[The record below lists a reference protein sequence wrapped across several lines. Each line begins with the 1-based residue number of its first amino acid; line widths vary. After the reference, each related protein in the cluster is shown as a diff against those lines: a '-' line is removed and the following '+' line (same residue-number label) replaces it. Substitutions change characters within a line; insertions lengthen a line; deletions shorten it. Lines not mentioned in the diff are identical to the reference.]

1 MTAPAYDRAVIDD
14 AAPDLRI
21 VIGNSVAFS
30 KGILNYHPWRMQREI
45 MESVENNKWTSVK
58 ACHASGKTSVAARIG
73 IHWIVKNPDGIVVTT
88 APTWTQVEK
97 VMWGEINSALE
108 DCKIKLPEPNQTEL
122 RLGAKNYLMGLST
135 NDAVR
140 FQGWHG
146 KVLIIIDEAP
156 GVLPAIYEA
165 IEGIRAGGD
174 VRVLEL
180 GNPII
185 TGGPFYD
192 SFGINR
198 ARRSCFT
205 ISAFDVPNF
214 DNVFLDNS
222 VLGIEPG
229 SDRHYVIHAKNG
241 KDKLNLL
248 SMTPKQLN
256 QNVMP
261 FLTTRDWVY
270 EKYSQWGPG
279 HPLWD
284 SKVMGEFPGQADN
297 AVVTLAWAER
307 AGKSDDFYDND
318 WDYWVGVDVA
328 GPGED
333 ETACWVRK
341 VHRKTGKCRIVAFKA
356 WQMRDPRGACANLL
370 MPFKSRMKVLNVDSI
385 GIGYYFGLHLRDL
398 GFPVQLVNV
407 GEVAQ
412 PSFEPGEKNL
422 HKIFASRRDQ
432 VYWDGRKIFEE
443 DLLSGFDDPIT
454 IAQITAIEY
463 HHNEKGQIVVDSKA
477 DLLERGVKSPDR
489 AEGLILS
496 CVPLR
501 KARKRSA
508 IQPSV
513 VRRG

>member
-1 MTAPAYDRAVIDD
+1 MTAPALDRPDFGVVIE
-14 AAPDLRI
+14 
-21 VIGNSVAFS
+21 NSVAFS
-30 KGILNYHPWRMQREI
+30 KGILGYHPWRLQREI

-58 ACHASGKTSVAARIG
+58 ACHASGKTSVAARIA
-73 IHWIVKNPDGIVVTT
+73 IHWVVSNPEGIVVTT

-97 VMWGEINSALE
+97 LMWGEINAALE
-108 DCKIKLPEPNQTEL
+108 TCKIKLPAPNQTEL
-122 RLGAKNYLMGLST
+122 RLGPHNYLMGLST

-185 TGGPFYD
+185 SGGPFFD

-198 ARRSCFT
+198 ARRSTFT

-214 DNVFLDNS
+214 DNVFLDNAC
-222 VLGIEPG
+222 LGIEPG
-229 SDRHYVIHAKNG
+229 SDKHLLIHAKNG
-241 KDKLNLL
+241 QDRLNLL
-248 SMTPKQLN
+248 EMTPKQLK
-256 QNVMP
+256 QNVLP
-261 FLTTRDWVY
+261 YLTTREWVY
-270 EKYSQWGPG
+270 EKYFAWGKG

-284 SKVMGEFPGQADN
+284 SKVMGMFPSQADN
-297 AVVTLAWAER
+297 AVIPLAWAER
-307 AGKSDDFYDND
+307 AQRQDDFYDND
-318 WDYWVGVDVA
+318 WDYWVGIDVA

-333 ETACWVRK
+333 ETTCWVRK
-341 VHRKTGKCRIVAFKA
+341 VHRRTGMGKIIANKF
-356 WQMRDPRGACANLL
+356 WQLRDPRGACANFL
-370 MPFKSRMKVLNVDSI
+370 MPFKSRMKICNVDSV

-407 GEVAQ
+407 SDKAV
-412 PSFEPGEKNL
+412 PSLLPGEKDK
-422 HKIFASRRDQ
+422 HKVFASRKDQ
-432 VYWDGRKIFEE
+432 VYWYAREDFE
-443 DLLSGFDDPIT
+443 DDKVSGFNDPET

-463 HHNEKGQIVVDSKA
+463 HHNEKGQIEVESKA

-496 CVPLR
+496 YVPRR
-501 KARKRSA
+501 KARKRSV

-513 VRRG
+513 SIRG

>member
-1 MTAPAYDRAVIDD
+1 MTAIDYDREEES
-14 AAPDLRI
+14 PDLRV
-21 VIGNSVAFS
+21 VIADSIAFS

-45 MESVENNKWTSVK
+45 MKSVEEHDWTSVK
-58 ACHASGKTSVAARIG
+58 ACHASGKTSVAARIA
-73 IHWIVKNPDGIVVTT
+73 IHWVVRNPDGVVVTT

-97 VMWGEINSALE
+97 LMWGEISSALL
-108 DCKIKLPEPNQTEL
+108 DCKIKLPVPNQTEL
-122 RLGAKNYLMGLST
+122 RLGPKNYLMGLST

-146 KVLIIIDEAP
+146 KVLVIIDEAP
-156 GVLPAIYEA
+156 GVLPAIYES

-192 SFGINR
+192 SFGRNR
-198 ARRSCFT
+198 SRRSTFT

-214 DNVFLDNS
+214 DNVYLDNS

-241 KDKLNLL
+241 TDRLNLL
-248 SMTPKQLN
+248 SMTPKQLA

-261 FLTTRDWVY
+261 FLTLRSWVY
-270 EKYSQWGPG
+270 EKYFEWGPG

-284 SKVMGEFPGQADN
+284 SKVMGDFPGQADN
-297 AVVTLAWAER
+297 AVVPIAWAER
-307 AGKSDDFYDND
+307 AQKEDDFYDDD
-318 WDYWVGVDVA
+318 WDFWVGVDVA

-333 ETACWVRK
+333 ETTCWVRR
-341 VHRKTGKCRIVAFKA
+341 VHRKTGKCKIVAKKF
-356 WQMRDPRGACANLL
+356 WMSRDPRGACANFL
-370 MPFKSRMKVLNVDSI
+370 MPYKNRMKVLNVDSV

-398 GFPVQLVNV
+398 KFPVQLVNV
-407 GEVAQ
+407 AEKAEQ
-412 PSFEPGEKNL
+412 SFERGETEK
-422 HKIFASRRDQ
+422 HKVYADRRAQ
-432 VYWDGRKIFEE
+432 VYWHGRKVFED
-443 DLLSGFDDPIT
+443 DLISGLDDAET
-454 IAQITAIEY
+454 IAQITAINY
-463 HHNEKGQIVVDSKA
+463 RHNEKGQIEIESK
-477 DLLERGVKSPDR
+477 DELKERGVKSPDR

-496 CVPLR
+496 CVPMR

-513 VRRG
+513 VLRG